1 MHASLR
7 FGLALAVVGIAGGAL
22 ALGIAQWQ
30 RETRAQVMAEG
41 STGGRTAAGEA
52 LIGRYGCGACHE
64 IPRISNAVGR
74 VGPSLRGFSER
85 THIAGVLANEP
96 DALVRW
102 LQHPQSVVPGTGM
115 PDQAISH
122 EEARDIAAYL
132 YTVP

>member
-7 FGLALAVVGIAGGAL
+7 FGLGLVVVGIAVAAL
-22 ALGIAQWQ
+22 ALGIGQWQ

-41 STGGRTAAGEA
+41 STGGRTTAGKA

-74 VGPSLRGFSER
+74 VGPSLGGLSQR
-85 THIAGVLANEP
+85 TQIAGVLANQP
-96 DALVRW
+96 DNLVRW
-102 LQHPQSVVPGTGM
+102 LQHPQSIVPGNGM
-115 PDQAISH
+115 PDQGITP

-132 YTVP
+132 YTLQ